1 MLKLLLSKELK
12 LTASALS
19 YLFIVLA
26 LLAFCPGYPILL
38 GAFFVC
44 LGIFQSFRSAREAN
58 DIVYSALLPVPKAD
72 VVRGKYIFCIFI
84 ELIAFAVTAAATLVR
99 MTALSEAAAY
109 RTNALMNANPA
120 FLGLTLLIF
129 GLFNAIFV
137 HGFFKTARDFT
148 KPFIG
153 FIIAAFLVVT
163 VGEALHHI
171 PGLEAVNAFGF
182 EHIGL
187 QLAIFA
193 GGAAACVLLT
203 LISERSAVRRFE
215 LLDL

>member
-137 HGFFKTARDFT
+137 HRFFKTARDFT

-193 GGAAACVLLT
+193 CGAAACVLLT